1 MISAKK
7 IREGQRKI
15 EIMGNNLEII
25 EDLISLID
33 TVTKTVFKDSDRDRR
48 EFLKDIP
55 YLISE
60 TKPTMAT
67 IKLPCSLDDLKKFGG
82 DKNNG

>member
-15 EIMGNNLEII
+15 EIMGNNLEIL

-33 TVTKTVFKDSDRDRR
+33 TVTNTVFKDSDRDRR

-67 IKLPCSLDDLKKFGG
+67 IKLPCRPEDLKKFGG
-82 DKNNG
+82 EKE

>member
-15 EIMGNNLEII
+15 EIMGNNLEIL
-25 EDLISLID
+25 ED
-33 TVTKTVFKDSDRDRR
+33 
-48 EFLKDIP
+48 
-55 YLISE
+55 LISE

-82 DKNNG
+82 ENT